1 MKFLEKRSAVLEN
14 ITRIPSTKMIHKN
27 TAMSTKAKSLVV
39 NSKKITVKPC
49 ILCRNSHP
57 LYKCI
62 AFQNMSVE
70 CRKKFVTNNKLCINC
85 LRLHYGACMSKY
97 KCTVSGCKGLHNSLL
112 HDSAELCS
120 AVKNHTVGER
130 GIESNSNPTRFEG
143 QPEVAVLTYGNKCVL
158 LNTFM
163 IFVKSADG
171 YRIKLRGLLDNASTI
186 CVLREDIAR
195 KLGFKFKSANQSI
208 TGINGITQSSK
219 YSANIEVSNRDY
231 TFARNV
237 QFSLLPKITDAIP
250 VSKLNISDLNIP
262 ASIELADYN
271 FHMPGQIDILIGSE
285 LFFEILNPE
294 QYYLQEGNVILQNTK
309 FGYLV
314 TGTLPQ
320 SQQQANCCLIS
331 EPSLDITVK
340 KFFELESLPDDSKE
354 ITKSEEEIYCEEHFV
369 STYKRDKTGR
379 FIVRLPIKE
388 NAETLLGYSKE
399 NAIKRLNGIWE
410 KLNKN
415 NTMGTLYKEF
425 MNEYE
430 LLGHMEEIKN
440 ETLDKINYYIPHH
453 SVYKPEKTSTPLR
466 VVFDASAKTTS
477 GFSLNSILLNGG
489 IIQQDLFSIVS
500 RFRKHEYAFSAD
512 IKKMYRQILVD
523 PNQRDLQRIMWK
535 TSANAPV
542 KTYKLATVTY
552 GTVSAP
558 FLATRT
564 LRALADEE
572 KAEFPDAA
580 DVICNDSYMDDIL
593 SGESTLEGAK
603 KLQTRLSQLLQRG
616 GFELHKWVSNSPELL
631 KDLSTSSYVFD
642 KEFQDAPVKTLGM
655 LWDPKVDCLT
665 YKVKISDKVNF
676 SKRDVLSEIARLY
689 DPLDLIGPIVTKAK
703 IFIQELWK
711 IKLDW
716 SEQLPPDAM
725 EEWMNFYQKLAKVNN
740 FKIPRCILLPA
751 TIRIEIHGFSD
762 ASERAYAAVVY
773 IKCFNESGQSQ
784 TRLLCS
790 KSRVA
795 PLKTLTTIPRVAEIQ
810 ALSKD
815 YHWKHVSSKNNPAD
829 LISRGC
835 NVDELLKNEMWFSGP
850 DLQTDEYED
859 NQLFPDPSYR
869 DELKCA
875 VTLSMTEFI
884 NNIKA
889 KESCNMEKYLTAD
902 EVKRSTEFLAKI
914 AQLSEFKAEIDALKK
929 GKGVS
934 KTHKT
939 LVNSKIT
946 FEEFETIIIQIEGI
960 LNSRPLVP
968 LSDNINE
975 YGGIS
980 MYIIGRPISAI
991 PEPAILDISDNR
1003 LSRWQYTTKC
1013 VQTIWKRWKNDYLNH
1028 LQQRNKWQFEK
1039 NNVAVGCLVLLKEN
1053 DLPPCKWTMARILEV
1068 IYGTDGLRK
1077 MYDSIEMQIRS
1088 LQSLGVATGTYSN
1101 LLCPVI
1107 LQKLLEELN
1116 LDYNRQ
1122 RKTEELFDINDLVE
1136 FLRKEVECREASLM
1150 LANPK
1155 RSNTRE
1161 YSFKNKTG
1169 RSYQYRSNYLNTEN
1183 NDFAGIKCSTAAL
1196 ATHVDSYQHKHESNR
1211 KFVPRRNFHT
1221 SSADNCKD
1229 IIANHLIV
1237 ENEEFDFDRVRN
1249 LRSLETIGINPDN
1262 EVPLSDKE
1270 ILKSFEQN
1278 MVYTSKKYETRLL
1291 WKEDCKEL
1299 KSNYEIAKRRLLG
1312 LSKTFEKN
1320 EELYLK
1326 YDEIIKEHLRDAIIE
1341 RVNMNLDKNINTG
1354 YFLPHHAVVREQKD
1368 STKVRIVFDAS
1379 SKGKG
1384 AFITKR
1390 LFRERT

>member
-1 MKFLEKRSAVLEN
+1 
-14 ITRIPSTKMIHKN
+14 
-27 TAMSTKAKSLVV
+27 
-39 NSKKITVKPC
+39 
-49 ILCRNSHP
+49 
-57 LYKCI
+57 
-62 AFQNMSVE
+62 MSVE

-120 AVKNHTVGER
+120 AVKNQTVGER
-130 GIESNSNPTRFEG
+130 GIETISNTTRFEG

-186 CVLREDIAR
+186 CVMREDIAR

-237 QFSLLPKITDAIP
+237 QFSLLPKIIDAIP

-477 GFSLNSILLNGG
+477 GFSLNSIILNGG

-535 TSANAPV
+535 TSADAPV
-542 KTYKLATVTY
+542 KTYKLATITY

-580 DVICNDSYMDDIL
+580 DVICNDSYMDYIL
-593 SGESTLEGAK
+593 SGESTLKVAK
-603 KLQTRLSQLLQRG
+603 KLQTRLSQLLQRD
-616 GFELHKWVSNSPELL
+616 GFELHKWVSNIPELL
-631 KDLSTSSYVFD
+631 KDLSASSYVFD
-642 KEFQDAPVKTLGM
+642 KEFQNAPVKTLGM

-665 YKVKISDKVNF
+665 YKTDST
-676 SKRDVLSEIARLY
+676 IAL
-689 DPLDLIGPIVTKAK
+689 A
-703 IFIQELWK
+703 W
-711 IKLDW
+711 IKT
-716 SEQLPPDAM
+716 EPH
-725 EEWMNFYQKLAKVNN
+725 K
-740 FKIPRCILLPA
+740 
-751 TIRIEIHGFSD
+751 
-762 ASERAYAAVVY
+762 
-773 IKCFNESGQSQ
+773 
-784 TRLLCS
+784 
-790 KSRVA
+790 
-795 PLKTLTTIPRVAEIQ
+795 LKTFVSNRVAEIQ

-875 VTLSMTEFI
+875 VTLSMTECSSNFYDELFNVTNNFIKLIRIFSFIFRFI

-889 KESCNMEKYLTAD
+889 KESCNKEKYLTAD

-929 GKGVS
+929 GLVHQIRMQFWPINGKGIAR
-934 KTHKT
+934 KTVHDCIACFRQKPTGVDQLMGNLPSEKAVTDLTTEAFIAALKRLCARRGRISTLMSDNATNFKGAAAELNRFIKLICNKNETLANYFASEAIQWKFIPPRSPNFGGLWEAGVKSFKHHLYRT

-946 FEEFETIIIQIEGI
+946 FEEFETVIIQIEGI

-975 YGGIS
+975 YEVLTPGHF
-980 MYIIGRPISAI
+980 IIGRPISAI

-1053 DLPPCKWTMARILEV
+1053 DLPPANGQWQESWRLFMELTQLPIPTTPWEIV
-1068 IYGTDGLRK
+1068 SD
-1077 MYDSIEMQIRS
+1077 D
-1088 LQSLGVATGTYSN
+1088 
-1101 LLCPVI
+1101 PVI
-1107 LQKLLEELN
+1107 CSPQTRAGN
-1116 LDYNRQ
+1116 TNM
-1122 RKTEELFDINDLVE
+1122 LVHI
-1136 FLRKEVECREASLM
+1136 
-1150 LANPK
+1150 
-1155 RSNTRE
+1155 
-1161 YSFKNKTG
+1161 
-1169 RSYQYRSNYLNTEN
+1169 
-1183 NDFAGIKCSTAAL
+1183 DH
-1196 ATHVDSYQHKHESNR
+1196 ATQ
-1211 KFVPRRNFHT
+1211 
-1221 SSADNCKD
+1221 
-1229 IIANHLIV
+1229 
-1237 ENEEFDFDRVRN
+1237 
-1249 LRSLETIGINPDN
+1249 
-1262 EVPLSDKE
+1262 
-1270 ILKSFEQN
+1270 
-1278 MVYTSKKYETRLL
+1278 
-1291 WKEDCKEL
+1291 
-1299 KSNYEIAKRRLLG
+1299 
-1312 LSKTFEKN
+1312 
-1320 EELYLK
+1320 
-1326 YDEIIKEHLRDAIIE
+1326 
-1341 RVNMNLDKNINTG
+1341 
-1354 YFLPHHAVVREQKD
+1354 
-1368 STKVRIVFDAS
+1368 
-1379 SKGKG
+1379 
-1384 AFITKR
+1384 
-1390 LFRERT
+1390 

>member
-1 MKFLEKRSAVLEN
+1 
-14 ITRIPSTKMIHKN
+14 
-27 TAMSTKAKSLVV
+27 
-39 NSKKITVKPC
+39 
-49 ILCRNSHP
+49 
-57 LYKCI
+57 
-62 AFQNMSVE
+62 MSVE
-70 CRKKFVTNNKLCINC
+70 CRKKFVTNNKLCILPQTNC
-85 LRLHYGACMSKY
+85 QIRLHYGACMSKY

-186 CVLREDIAR
+186 CVMREDIAR

-340 KFFELESLPDDSKE
+340 KFFELESLPNDSKE

-453 SVYKPEKTSTPLR
+453 SVYKPEKTSTSLR
-466 VVFDASAKTTS
+466 VVFVASAKTTS

-500 RFRKHEYAFSAD
+500 RFRKHDAD
-512 IKKMYRQILVD
+512 
-523 PNQRDLQRIMWK
+523 
-535 TSANAPV
+535 APV

-572 KAEFPDAA
+572 KAELPDAA

-593 SGESTLEGAK
+593 SGESALEGAK
-603 KLQTRLSQLLQRG
+603 KTPNQIISTITER

-631 KDLSTSSYVFD
+631 KDLSASSYVFD

-689 DPLDLIGPIVTKAK
+689 DPLGLKGPIVTKAK

-795 PLKTLTTIPRVAEIQ
+795 PLKTLTIPRLELSAALLLSRLVKKVVPILQLSIHKIWMWTDSTIALAWIKTEPHKLKTFVSNRVAEIQ
-810 ALSKD
+810 TLSKD

-835 NVDELLKNEMWFSGP
+835 NVDEL
-850 DLQTDEYED
+850 
-859 NQLFPDPSYR
+859 
-869 DELKCA
+869 
-875 VTLSMTEFI
+875 
-884 NNIKA
+884 
-889 KESCNMEKYLTAD
+889 
-902 EVKRSTEFLAKI
+902 
-914 AQLSEFKAEIDALKK
+914 
-929 GKGVS
+929 
-934 KTHKT
+934 
-939 LVNSKIT
+939 
-946 FEEFETIIIQIEGI
+946 
-960 LNSRPLVP
+960 
-968 LSDNINE
+968 
-975 YGGIS
+975 
-980 MYIIGRPISAI
+980 
-991 PEPAILDISDNR
+991 
-1003 LSRWQYTTKC
+1003 
-1013 VQTIWKRWKNDYLNH
+1013 
-1028 LQQRNKWQFEK
+1028 
-1039 NNVAVGCLVLLKEN
+1039 
-1053 DLPPCKWTMARILEV
+1053 
-1068 IYGTDGLRK
+1068 
-1077 MYDSIEMQIRS
+1077 
-1088 LQSLGVATGTYSN
+1088 
-1101 LLCPVI
+1101 
-1107 LQKLLEELN
+1107 
-1116 LDYNRQ
+1116 
-1122 RKTEELFDINDLVE
+1122 
-1136 FLRKEVECREASLM
+1136 
-1150 LANPK
+1150 
-1155 RSNTRE
+1155 
-1161 YSFKNKTG
+1161 
-1169 RSYQYRSNYLNTEN
+1169 
-1183 NDFAGIKCSTAAL
+1183 
-1196 ATHVDSYQHKHESNR
+1196 
-1211 KFVPRRNFHT
+1211 
-1221 SSADNCKD
+1221 
-1229 IIANHLIV
+1229 
-1237 ENEEFDFDRVRN
+1237 
-1249 LRSLETIGINPDN
+1249 
-1262 EVPLSDKE
+1262 
-1270 ILKSFEQN
+1270 
-1278 MVYTSKKYETRLL
+1278 
-1291 WKEDCKEL
+1291 
-1299 KSNYEIAKRRLLG
+1299 
-1312 LSKTFEKN
+1312 
-1320 EELYLK
+1320 
-1326 YDEIIKEHLRDAIIE
+1326 
-1341 RVNMNLDKNINTG
+1341 
-1354 YFLPHHAVVREQKD
+1354 
-1368 STKVRIVFDAS
+1368 
-1379 SKGKG
+1379 
-1384 AFITKR
+1384 
-1390 LFRERT
+1390 

>member
-1 MKFLEKRSAVLEN
+1 
-14 ITRIPSTKMIHKN
+14 
-27 TAMSTKAKSLVV
+27 
-39 NSKKITVKPC
+39 
-49 ILCRNSHP
+49 
-57 LYKCI
+57 
-62 AFQNMSVE
+62 MSVE

-120 AVKNHTVGER
+120 AVKNQTVGER

-163 IFVKSADG
+163 IFVKGADG

-186 CVLREDIAR
+186 CVMREDIAR

-208 TGINGITQSSK
+208 TGINGIMQSSK
-219 YSANIEVSNRDY
+219 YSANIEVSNWDY

-237 QFSLLPKITDAIP
+237 QFSLLPKIIDAIP

-262 ASIELADYN
+262 ASIELADSN

-489 IIQQDLFSIVS
+489 IIQQDLFSI
-500 RFRKHEYAFSAD
+500 
-512 IKKMYRQILVD
+512 L
-523 PNQRDLQRIMWK
+523 PG
-535 TSANAPV
+535 P
-542 KTYKLATVTY
+542 
-552 GTVSAP
+552 
-558 FLATRT
+558 
-564 LRALADEE
+564 RALADEE

-631 KDLSTSSYVFD
+631 KDLSASSYVFD

-665 YKVKISDKVNF
+665 YNVKISDKVNF

-689 DPLDLIGPIVTKAK
+689 DPLGLIGPIVTKAK

-716 SEQLPPDAM
+716 SEQLPPDTM

-795 PLKTLTTIPRVAEIQ
+795 PLKTLTIPRLELSAALLLSRLVKKVVPILQLSIYKIWMWTDSTIALAWIKTEPHKLKTFVSNRVAEIQ

-875 VTLSMTEFI
+875 VTLSMTECSSNFYDELFNVTNNFIKLIRIFSFIFRFI
-884 NNIKA
+884 NNINA
-889 KESCNMEKYLTAD
+889 KESCNKEKYLTAD

-929 GKGVS
+929 ELVEGFCNADLPFEAKHQIIIPSKHKYTKLLFEHMHKKFFHIGAQDLVHQIRMQFWPINGKGIAR
-934 KTHKT
+934 KTVHDCIACFRQKPTGVDQLMGNLPSERVTPSAPFLNSGVDFCGPFQIKFIKLICNKNETLANYFASEAIQWKFIPPRSPNFGGLWEAGVKSFKHHLYRT

-975 YGGIS
+975 YEVLTPGHF
-980 MYIIGRPISAI
+980 IIGRPISAI

-1013 VQTIWKRWKNDYLNH
+1013 VQTI
-1028 LQQRNKWQFEK
+1028 
-1039 NNVAVGCLVLLKEN
+1039 
-1053 DLPPCKWTMARILEV
+1053 
-1068 IYGTDGLRK
+1068 
-1077 MYDSIEMQIRS
+1077 
-1088 LQSLGVATGTYSN
+1088 
-1101 LLCPVI
+1101 
-1107 LQKLLEELN
+1107 
-1116 LDYNRQ
+1116 
-1122 RKTEELFDINDLVE
+1122 
-1136 FLRKEVECREASLM
+1136 
-1150 LANPK
+1150 
-1155 RSNTRE
+1155 
-1161 YSFKNKTG
+1161 
-1169 RSYQYRSNYLNTEN
+1169 
-1183 NDFAGIKCSTAAL
+1183 
-1196 ATHVDSYQHKHESNR
+1196 
-1211 KFVPRRNFHT
+1211 
-1221 SSADNCKD
+1221 
-1229 IIANHLIV
+1229 
-1237 ENEEFDFDRVRN
+1237 
-1249 LRSLETIGINPDN
+1249 
-1262 EVPLSDKE
+1262 
-1270 ILKSFEQN
+1270 
-1278 MVYTSKKYETRLL
+1278 
-1291 WKEDCKEL
+1291 
-1299 KSNYEIAKRRLLG
+1299 
-1312 LSKTFEKN
+1312 
-1320 EELYLK
+1320 
-1326 YDEIIKEHLRDAIIE
+1326 
-1341 RVNMNLDKNINTG
+1341 
-1354 YFLPHHAVVREQKD
+1354 
-1368 STKVRIVFDAS
+1368 
-1379 SKGKG
+1379 
-1384 AFITKR
+1384 
-1390 LFRERT
+1390 

>member
-1 MKFLEKRSAVLEN
+1 MDCINRNIRALKVLKYEQKDLSDIILINIILQKIDKESRKQFELSLKTAEVPTFDSIMKFLEKRSAVLEN

-49 ILCRNSHP
+49 ILFRNSHP

-62 AFQNMSVE
+62 AFQNMYVE
-70 CRKKFVTNNKLCINC
+70 CRKKFVSNNKLCINC

-112 HDSAELCS
+112 HDSDELCS

-130 GIESNSNPTRFEG
+130 GIETNSNPTRFEG

-171 YRIKLRGLLDNASTI
+171 YRIKLRGLLNNASTI
-186 CVLREDIAR
+186 CVMREDIAR
-195 KLGFKFKSANQSI
+195 KLGFKFSFK
-208 TGINGITQSSK
+208 
-219 YSANIEVSNRDY
+219 
-231 TFARNV
+231 
-237 QFSLLPKITDAIP
+237 
-250 VSKLNISDLNIP
+250 
-262 ASIELADYN
+262 IELADSN

-294 QYYLQEGNVILQNTK
+294 QHYLQEGNVILQNTK

-314 TGTLPQ
+314 TGTIPQ

-354 ITKSEEEIYCEEHFV
+354 ITKSKEEIYCEEHFV

-388 NAETLLGYSKE
+388 NAETLLGYSKQ

-453 SVYKPEKTSTPLR
+453 SAYKPEKTSTPLR

-500 RFRKHEYAFSAD
+500 RFRKHEYVFSAD

-523 PNQRDLQRIMWK
+523 PNQRNLQRIMWK
-535 TSANAPV
+535 TSTDAPV
-542 KTYKLATVTY
+542 KTYKLATATY

-564 LRALADEE
+564 LKALADEE

-603 KLQTRLSQLLQRG
+603 KLQTRLSQLLERG

-631 KDLSTSSYVFD
+631 KDLSASSYVFD
-642 KEFQDAPVKTLGM
+642 KEFQDATVKTLGM
-655 LWDPKVDCLT
+655 LWDSKVDCLT

-689 DPLDLIGPIVTKAK
+689 DPLGLIGPIVTKAK
-703 IFIQELWK
+703 IFIQELWE

-725 EEWMNFYQKLAKVNN
+725 EEWMNFYQKLAKVTNL
-740 FKIPRCILLPA
+740 KIPRCILLPA
-751 TIRIEIHGFSD
+751 TIRIEIHGFSN

-790 KSRVA
+790 KPRVA
-795 PLKTLTTIPRVAEIQ
+795 PLKTLTMPRLELSAALLLSRLVKKVVPILQLPIHKIWMWTDSTIVLAWIKTEPHKLKTFVSNRVAEIQ

-815 YHWKHVSSKNNPAD
+815 YHWKHVSSKDNPAD

-835 NVDELLKNEMWFSGP
+835 NVDELLKNEMWFSGS

-875 VTLSMTEFI
+875 VTLSMTECSSNF
-884 NNIKA
+884 
-889 KESCNMEKYLTAD
+889 
-902 EVKRSTEFLAKI
+902 
-914 AQLSEFKAEIDALKK
+914 
-929 GKGVS
+929 
-934 KTHKT
+934 
-939 LVNSKIT
+939 
-946 FEEFETIIIQIEGI
+946 
-960 LNSRPLVP
+960 
-968 LSDNINE
+968 
-975 YGGIS
+975 
-980 MYIIGRPISAI
+980 
-991 PEPAILDISDNR
+991 
-1003 LSRWQYTTKC
+1003 
-1013 VQTIWKRWKNDYLNH
+1013 
-1028 LQQRNKWQFEK
+1028 
-1039 NNVAVGCLVLLKEN
+1039 
-1053 DLPPCKWTMARILEV
+1053 
-1068 IYGTDGLRK
+1068 
-1077 MYDSIEMQIRS
+1077 YD
-1088 LQSLGVATGTYSN
+1088 
-1101 LLCPVI
+1101 
-1107 LQKLLEELN
+1107 
-1116 LDYNRQ
+1116 
-1122 RKTEELFDINDLVE
+1122 ELFNV
-1136 FLRKEVECREASLM
+1136 
-1150 LANPK
+1150 
-1155 RSNTRE
+1155 
-1161 YSFKNKTG
+1161 
-1169 RSYQYRSNYLNTEN
+1169 
-1183 NDFAGIKCSTAAL
+1183 
-1196 ATHVDSYQHKHESNR
+1196 
-1211 KFVPRRNFHT
+1211 
-1221 SSADNCKD
+1221 
-1229 IIANHLIV
+1229 
-1237 ENEEFDFDRVRN
+1237 
-1249 LRSLETIGINPDN
+1249 TI
-1262 EVPLSDKE
+1262 S
-1270 ILKSFEQN
+1270 
-1278 MVYTSKKYETRLL
+1278 
-1291 WKEDCKEL
+1291 
-1299 KSNYEIAKRRLLG
+1299 
-1312 LSKTFEKN
+1312 
-1320 EELYLK
+1320 
-1326 YDEIIKEHLRDAIIE
+1326 
-1341 RVNMNLDKNINTG
+1341 
-1354 YFLPHHAVVREQKD
+1354 
-1368 STKVRIVFDAS
+1368 
-1379 SKGKG
+1379 
-1384 AFITKR
+1384 
-1390 LFRERT
+1390 